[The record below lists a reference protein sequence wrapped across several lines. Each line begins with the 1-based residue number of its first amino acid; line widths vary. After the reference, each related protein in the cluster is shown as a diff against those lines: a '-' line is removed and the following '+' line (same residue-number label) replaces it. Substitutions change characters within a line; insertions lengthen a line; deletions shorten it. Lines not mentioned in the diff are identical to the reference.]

1 MSKYLV
7 PRFIENPQI
16 PSVFFF
22 ISFYKAVGFSDC
34 VVVRKIFRIIFVFEN
49 KKRTL

>member
-7 PRFIENPQI
+7 ARFIENPQI
-16 PSVFFF
+16 PSVFFV
-22 ISFYKAVGFSDC
+22 SFYKAVGFSDC
-34 VVVRKIFRIIFVFEN
+34 VLVRKIFRIILVLEN